1 MRARA
6 YYIQKAKAAR
16 GALGMHSC
24 LYNFLRDQG
33 SLIAGILALIAALIA
48 GFWAYSAGKMQ
59 VRAAATAEANA
70 NSAAAEAVIREVME
84 CNKLVIE
91 ALRICGAIYSGKL
104 PMKRRNAS
112 SIMINPDPIVYKS
125 VANRIAR
132 FPFDAQLIIQFYLRI
147 VYVQQILQNTVFGS
161 GDDSALIPREE
172 AKTIAN
178 TLIITCQLAKAIV
191 LHAPRT
197 NVAKEVS
204 QTIIGQID
212 AALESAKHSFS

>member
-1 MRARA
+1 
-6 YYIQKAKAAR
+6 
-16 GALGMHSC
+16 MHSC

-91 ALRICGAIYSGKL
+91 ALRICEAIYSGQL
-104 PMKRRNAS
+104 PMKRRSAS
-112 SIMINPDPIVYKS
+112 SIMMNPDTVVYKS
-125 VANRIAR
+125 VANRIAH
-132 FPFDAQLIIQFYLRI
+132 FPFDAQLIIQFHLRI
-147 VYVQQILQNTVFGS
+147 VYIQQIIQIIVYGP

-178 TLIITCQLAKAIV
+178 NLIITCRLARAVV
-191 LHAPRT
+191 LHAPST
-197 NVAKEVS
+197 NVSKEVS
-204 QTIIGQID
+204 QTIVGQID